1 MSVYFVRFLS
11 HEWGGDAARVAL
23 VAEMQPMYHVMHAI
37 NHPGG
42 GYNDDDRLN
51 GK

>member
-23 VAEMQPMYHVMHAI
+23 VAEMQPMCTTSCTCMSI
-37 NHPGG
+37 ILEE
-42 GYNDDDRLN
+42 DIMMM
-51 GK
+51 